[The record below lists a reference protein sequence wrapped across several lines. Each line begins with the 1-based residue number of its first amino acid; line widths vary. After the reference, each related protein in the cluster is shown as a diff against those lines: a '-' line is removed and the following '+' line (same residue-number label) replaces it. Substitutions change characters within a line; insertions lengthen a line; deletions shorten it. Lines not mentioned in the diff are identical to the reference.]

1 METFVLTG
9 AEKSRLRGR
18 GQQMDPAVKLGKEGL
33 TPALIAELKRQF
45 KGHDLVKVRFVGSD
59 RVERAALCVQLAAAT
74 ASTCVGAVGATALFY
89 TPRPAPIPVPAP
101 AAQPARAPRPARRG

>member
-33 TPALIAELKRQF
+33 TPALVAELKRQF
-45 KGHDLVKVRFVGSD
+45 KGHDLLKVRFVGSD
-59 RVERAALCVQLAAAT
+59 RVGRAVLCVQVAEAT
-74 ASTCVGAVGATALFY
+74 GSTCVGAVGATALFHV
-89 TPRPAPIPVPAP
+89 PLPAPAPAP
-101 AAQPARAPRPARRG
+101 AAPAARAR